1 MSANRGSLDSDGQ
14 TPADGDVQEA
24 AMSDTSENADAQPAG
39 QQPPADPDAW
49 SAACEED
56 LDAERARRRARYG
69 EQPGDAAEELR
80 KLADA
85 LTDRLG
91 ELGRSLGPGVGL
103 AAGPLA
109 AQARAALEPVIERN
123 AEVFQHLAGAG
134 QELLA
139 AYRAAVLGH
148 ERRWSR
154 PERSGGASGEPDGK
168 KGPDR
173 GDPDGPAGT
182 ERIDLD

>member
-1 MSANRGSLDSDGQ
+1 MSDVSENPAEEPAGPAPEADSD
-14 TPADGDVQEA
+14 
-24 AMSDTSENADAQPAG
+24 
-39 QQPPADPDAW
+39 AW
-49 SAACEED
+49 ATACGED
-56 LDAERARRRARYG
+56 LDEERARRRAKYHA
-69 EQPGDAAEELR
+69 PTGDAAEELR

-85 LTDRLG
+85 LTDQLGRLG
-91 ELGRSLGPGVGL
+91 ASLGPGVGL

-139 AYRAAVLGH
+139 AYRAAVLGQ
-148 ERRWSR
+148 EGRWTRGAAPR
-154 PERSGGASGEPDGK
+154 PERDTAARRDGDGDPEEPD
-168 KGPDR
+168 
-173 GDPDGPAGT
+173 DPDTAPGS